1 MKEKK
6 IKEETKENEED
17 NEISIKKPTL
27 NLEKKGSI
35 ESCEGGNEKAKE
47 LIQRFFQ
54 KRVLHTANTAG
65 SMNINSNLERNQVG
79 IEIEKIEAK
88 PSEFEQ
94 DSDDEEEESQ
104 KILESKEILF
114 SFFFPK
120 KERIAEFYQDLEK
133 NTNFNFRM
141 TLLLY
146 SLVYFVHALILI
158 RIKDFYDKYDGL
170 VGLRIISAA
179 SIAAFQIFKKNLY
192 TNNLLKLALFI
203 VMLFSF
209 WISFYQG
216 YSYNPNLHFLQTFQ
230 LIEMSLSFTV
240 VLYFP

>member
-1 MKEKK
+1 MKENK
-6 IKEETKENEED
+6 IKEETKEKEEKKED
-17 NEISIKKPTL
+17 NETPIKGTTL
-27 NLEKKGSI
+27 NLEKKGSL
-35 ESCEGGNEKAKE
+35 ESLDGNEKAKE
-47 LIQRFFQ
+47 LIQRVFQ
-54 KRVLHTANTAG
+54 KRGFHTVG
-65 SMNINSNLERNQVG
+65 SMSVNNDIEKNQVG
-79 IEIEKIEAK
+79 IEIEKNEPK
-88 PSEFEQ
+88 QSEFDE
-94 DSDDEEEESQ
+94 DSDDEEETSQ
-104 KILESKEILF
+104 RILESKEILF
-114 SFFFPK
+114 SFFSPK
-120 KERIAEFYQDLEK
+120 NERIAEFYQDLEN

-141 TLLLY
+141 ILLLY

-158 RIKDFYDKYDGL
+158 RIKDFYDKYDTL
-170 VGLRIISAA
+170 VGLRIVSAA

-216 YSYNPNLHFLQTFQ
+216 YSYTPDLYFLQTFQ